1 MHFRLLPVH
10 PADRHF
16 LAMHWKNQIF
26 MDTSLSFGLRSAPK
40 LFNTLANLLS
50 WILQKQGITLL
61 LHYLDDFLLMG
72 PPQLSVCHR
81 NLTTVKEVCAQLGIP
96 LALEEVEGPSES
108 LTFLGITLDTR
119 CMEARLPADKLKR
132 ITTQVSSWLTN
143 KKATKREILSLVG
156 LLQHATKVH
165 FDTALA
171 NIYIMNVSHCSQDE
185 GVIILY
191 ETYKGI

>member
-1 MHFRLLPVH
+1 MGQGTLLAKIDIKHAFRLLPAH

-26 MDTSLSFGLRSAPK
+26 MDTSLSFGLRSAPT

-72 PPQLSVCHR
+72 PPPTVISVPQKFNNSQGGMC
-81 NLTTVKEVCAQLGIP
+81 TTRYPFGLGGGGRAIRI
-96 LALEEVEGPSES
+96 
-108 LTFLGITLDTR
+108 TNILGNHIRHPVHGSPPTSR
-119 CMEARLPADKLKR
+119 QLKR

-156 LLQHATKVH
+156 LLQYATKVVKPGRTH
-165 FDTALA
+165 
-171 NIYIMNVSHCSQDE
+171 
-185 GVIILY
+185 LY
-191 ETYKGI
+191 HECTSLQPR